1 MRKSVILAIIATLAL
16 QLHALDVNNTA
27 GSLSS
32 RITDLQVA
40 SLTIRGSMNAE
51 DFYFIGNKLHQLKTI
66 DLSQVTV
73 EPCHS
78 AQRHYWQQD
87 FQAGELPAGAF
98 ADMKVTSVSLPA
110 SLKWIG
116 KGAFAG
122 CRSLTGVTLPASLD
136 SIGDYAFAGC
146 AALTS
151 ITLPASVIKV
161 GQGAFMRCTALTTL
175 KVEPSSRLR
184 QIDATALMDCPALT
198 TVKLGSAMQSV
209 GERALAGTGVRQL
222 DMTES
227 ASLKELGPWAMVLTP
242 VTQAKL
248 PNSVN
253 TVGEGAFMYA
263 TALTD
268 ITLGGH
274 VSQLSDY
281 LLAGTSL
288 EAIDLTGVSAL
299 GDYALYN
306 NDRVSV
312 VELPASTTWLGTR
325 AMAGMTGMTAI
336 TSNAAEVPA
345 LGQDVWLGVNQS
357 QIPLTV
363 PNSAIAQY
371 KEAEQWKEFMIAD
384 PGWLVGDVNLDGEV
398 NIADV
403 NAVVSII
410 QGNPADEG
418 TLQRADVNED
428 GEINIADINLIIN
441 IIMTGSINM
450 PARIDVNDQLHL
462 DNASLRPGEERTL
475 SVTLDNAR
483 NYSAMQ
489 CDIILPAGLTLV
501 ETRTARTHSSETNDV
516 DAATSRTVV
525 YSSRKQSFNEDQ
537 PVITLTVRAD
547 DALASDSQIQLTNI
561 VLADG
566 NDAGWHAAD
575 CTANISNSTGI
586 NNLSANN
593 DRLWIEVHTL
603 CIDTQHAGTAQVTA
617 INGVNRPFDLSAGI
631 NRIELETGFYV
642 VIVNGKGHKIAIK

>member
-1 MRKSVILAIIATLAL
+1 MRKSVILAIIAALAL

-345 LGQDVWLGVNQS
+345 LGQDVWLGRKS
-357 QIPLTV
+357 
-363 PNSAIAQY
+363 
-371 KEAEQWKEFMIAD
+371 D
-384 PGWLVGDVNLDGEV
+384 
-398 NIADV
+398 
-403 NAVVSII
+403 
-410 QGNPADEG
+410 QGTPD
-418 TLQRADVNED
+418 
-428 GEINIADINLIIN
+428 
-441 IIMTGSINM
+441 
-450 PARIDVNDQLHL
+450 
-462 DNASLRPGEERTL
+462 
-475 SVTLDNAR
+475 
-483 NYSAMQ
+483 
-489 CDIILPAGLTLV
+489 
-501 ETRTARTHSSETNDV
+501 RTHW
-516 DAATSRTVV
+516 R
-525 YSSRKQSFNEDQ
+525 
-537 PVITLTVRAD
+537 
-547 DALASDSQIQLTNI
+547 
-561 VLADG
+561 
-566 NDAGWHAAD
+566 
-575 CTANISNSTGI
+575 
-586 NNLSANN
+586 
-593 DRLWIEVHTL
+593 DRPL
-603 CIDTQHAGTAQVTA
+603 
-617 INGVNRPFDLSAGI
+617 
-631 NRIELETGFYV
+631 
-642 VIVNGKGHKIAIK
+642 